1 MKLLAQTRTDS
12 NKILFHSRSTTVP
25 SPRTW
30 WEANVNRQSR
40 QHVGLGDLLWI
51 RDLAGIPH
59 TRLPGMKTR
68 PGDWEAARWPFVIGP
83 WRIPTRRLLIVQW
96 HEHGASRPPIVNNC
110 TPLCLPPFFFWGE
123 ERGVCCISF
132 NLAPTA
138 DRRKAWLLLPPSL
151 VLYSKQTLTLQA
163 ICYKLLRYKKRK
175 NSIQVIITNLL
186 QNYCITSLLLH

>member
-1 MKLLAQTRTDS
+1 MVRGKCQQTKQTTCGTRGLALDTR
-12 NKILFHSRSTTVP
+12 
-25 SPRTW
+25 PRRDPAY
-30 WEANVNRQSR
+30 EAT
-40 QHVGLGDLLWI
+40 
-51 RDLAGIPH
+51 RDENEA
-59 TRLPGMKTR
+59 